1 MAFDTTKP
9 ATTDNY
15 STAFTQNI
23 QANFTAL
30 AQWLDS
36 TNTTITGTPPPFA
49 KRYNTSSGRI
59 EQYSTSWLPITLT
72 ATTADTATTAGST
85 GLVTLSS
92 DTSSA
97 TVCYPIFSGFA
108 TGSLSLKTTS
118 TTKLSFVPSTGIL
131 TATGFTGSGSGLTA
145 VPVTAL
151 TGTLPLANG
160 GTGATTAA
168 TALVTLGERT
178 SNTGSILAPVG
189 TTAQRDASPAAGY
202 LRYNTTTISFE
213 GYNGTNWTPVGGA
226 AKGGGT
232 DDVFY
237 ENSATIN
244 TSYTISTNKN
254 AMSAGPITIANGVTV
269 TIPDGSTWSI
279 I

>member
-23 QANFTAL
+23 QANFSAL
-30 AQWLDS
+30 ANWLDS
-36 TNTTITGTPPPFA
+36 TNTTITGTPPPFS

-59 EQYSTSWLPITLT
+59 EQYTSSWANLTLNVT
-72 ATTADTATTAGST
+72 NADTATTAAAST
-85 GLVTLSS
+85 LITVAADIT
-92 DTSSA
+92 TA
-97 TVCYPIFSGFA
+97 TTVYPLF
-108 TGSLSLKTTS
+108 SLSTSGNIAAKTTS
-118 TTKLSFVPSTGIL
+118 VSKLSFIPSTGIL
-131 TATGFTGSGSGLTA
+131 TATGFSGSGSGLTA
-145 VPVTAL
+145 IPVTAL

-168 TALVTLGERT
+168 AALVTLGERT
-178 SNTGSILAPVG
+178 SGTGSIKAPVG

-202 LRYNTTTISFE
+202 LRYNTTTVTFE
-213 GYNGTNWTPVGGA
+213 GYNGSNWTPVGGA

-237 ENSATIN
+237 ENSTTVN
-244 TSYTISTNKN
+244 TNYTITTGKN
-254 AMSAGPITIANGVTV
+254 AMSAGPITISNSITV